1 MAIDPNVFYRAGAI
15 KGDLARQAKQDRQ
28 QSFQRAVS
36 GIASVT
42 KMIGD
47 KQDQYDKN
55 MSDFNGEIP
64 REVVPEA
71 AMMDLT
77 RHIAREKAVYTK
89 NAKIMRSSFSRK
101 KKREAMEE
109 NEKIKSGLAQVYAD
123 FQTANDMGKT
133 AEKTVPYIG
142 DGVKLNEKDNILDF
156 ANNTWYDRGAK
167 FTRDGMT
174 LNGSREDEN
183 GNIVSYDQRL
193 SDISF
198 PKAVKGLGGTLVR
211 KNADTARATS
221 LNGTQIDDAA
231 FDVMKQEYVQ
241 QLKNMPVEE
250 QRHLYFNG
258 LGGFEGSSQA
268 ETDAAKA
275 MGLDADGFKNMKAL
289 INEDDPNYDAIM
301 KQREEFDKQ
310 MNILTTRKDFLT
322 PEMVDNQWSTVKA
335 AYQSGMDEYNRKTQ
349 VKKDDRAEQRAL
361 NEASRNR
368 TNKNKTAKGQ
378 NFSFGYRSNE
388 QLAGISNQL
397 KDVLTKQSGEVQL
410 PNGVKVNWDGEKKVF
425 TSKDSQGVYEIN
437 PQKIV
442 NIFEGYYTQ
451 DDLFGGFDFTLA
463 EIEDNNENQD
473 NQDNQDNQ
481 ENTGGSSR
489 IPIGRGLSVK
499 NPFGK

>member
-1 MAIDPNVFYRAGAI
+1 MAIDPNVFYRAGAL
-15 KGDLARQAKQDRQ
+15 KGQLARQAKQDRQ
-28 QSFQRAVS
+28 RSIDRAIS
-36 GIASVT
+36 GIGSVT
-42 KMIGD
+42 KMINA

-64 REVVPEA
+64 RDVVPEA

-77 RHIAREKAVYTK
+77 RHIAREKAVYTA
-89 NAKIMRSSFSRK
+89 NAKIMRSSLSRK
-101 KKREAMEE
+101 KKREAAEE

-142 DGVKLNEKDNILDF
+142 KGVNINEKDNILDF

-183 GNIVSYDQRL
+183 GNIVSYNQRL

-198 PKAVKGLGGTLVR
+198 PKAVKGTGGTLLR
-211 KNADTARATS
+211 KNADIARATS
-221 LNGTQIDDAA
+221 LKGTQIDDAA

-258 LGGFEGSSQA
+258 LGGYEGSSQA

-289 INEDDPNYDAIM
+289 IDEDDPNYDAIM

-322 PEMVDNQWSTVKA
+322 PDMV
-335 AYQSGMDEYNRKTQ
+335 E
-349 VKKDDRAEQRAL
+349 
-361 NEASRNR
+361 
-368 TNKNKTAKGQ
+368 
-378 NFSFGYRSNE
+378 
-388 QLAGISNQL
+388 I
-397 KDVLTKQSGEVQL
+397 
-410 PNGVKVNWDGEKKVF
+410 NGVPLSLLIKVVW
-425 TSKDSQGVYEIN
+425 T
-437 PQKIV
+437 
-442 NIFEGYYTQ
+442 
-451 DDLFGGFDFTLA
+451 
-463 EIEDNNENQD
+463 
-473 NQDNQDNQ
+473 
-481 ENTGGSSR
+481 NTTDR
-489 IPIGRGLSVK
+489 HK
-499 NPFGK
+499 

>member
-1 MAIDPNVFYRAGAI
+1 MAIDPNIFYRAGAI
-15 KGDLARQAKQDRQ
+15 KGQLAQQQNQNRQ
-28 QSFQRAVS
+28 QQINNLASKVGNYVS
-36 GIASVT
+36 A
-42 KMIGD
+42 K
-47 KQDQYDKN
+47 KDQYDKN

-77 RHIAREKAVYTK
+77 RHIAREKAVYTA
-89 NAKIMRSSFSRK
+89 NAKIMRSSLSRK
-101 KKREAMEE
+101 KKREAAEE

-211 KNADTARATS
+211 KNADTARRIS
-221 LNGTQIDDAA
+221 LKGTQIDDAA

-258 LGGFEGSSQA
+258 LGGYEGSSQA

-289 INEDDPNYDAIM
+289 IDEDDPNYDAIM

-322 PEMVDNQWSTVKA
+322 PDMVENQWSTVKA
-335 AYQSGMDEYNRKTQ
+335 AYQSGMDEYNRQTQ

-361 NEASRNR
+361 NEAIRNR
-368 TNKNKTAKGQ
+368 TNKNKPGKG
-378 NFSFGYRSNE
+378 
-388 QLAGISNQL
+388 
-397 KDVLTKQSGEVQL
+397 SG
-410 PNGVKVNWDGEKKVF
+410 KVNLGKDRFGVSVGYQFPADMKRKSEEIDNITKPGDQINHLTDDTIYAELVLPADMSEGGPDEVSENSRFVIYVGGEKREGFYSRDQVKMMFKV
-425 TSKDSQGVYEIN
+425 
-437 PQKIV
+437 
-442 NIFEGYYTQ
+442 
-451 DDLFGGFDFTLA
+451 DDLEMGTDETNMG
-463 EIEDNNENQD
+463 
-473 NQDNQDNQ
+473 
-481 ENTGGSSR
+481 
-489 IPIGRGLSVK
+489 
-499 NPFGK
+499 

>member
-1 MAIDPNVFYRAGAI
+1 MAIDPNIFYRAGAI
-15 KGDLARQAKQDRQ
+15 KGQLAQQQNQNRQ
-28 QSFQRAVS
+28 QQ
-36 GIASVT
+36 INNLASKVGSYIN
-42 KMIGD
+42 K

-64 REVVPEA
+64 RDVVPEA

-77 RHIAREKAVYTK
+77 RHIAREKSVYTA
-89 NAKIMRSSFSRK
+89 NAKIMRSSLSRK
-101 KKREAMEE
+101 KKREAAEE

-183 GNIVSYDQRL
+183 GNIVSYNQRL

-211 KNADTARATS
+211 KNADIARQSS
-221 LNGTQIDDAA
+221 LKGTQIDDAA

-268 ETDAAKA
+268 ETDAATA
-275 MGLDADGFKNMKAL
+275 MGLDAEGFKNMKKL
-289 INEDDPNYDAIM
+289 INEDDPNYDAVM

-322 PEMVDNQWSTVKA
+322 PEMVENQWSTVKA

-349 VKKDDRAEQRAL
+349 VEKDDRAEQRAL

-368 TNKNKTAKGQ
+368 TNKNKPGKG
-378 NFSFGYRSNE
+378 
-388 QLAGISNQL
+388 
-397 KDVLTKQSGEVQL
+397 SG
-410 PNGVKVNWDGEKKVF
+410 KVNLGKDRFGVSVGYQFPADMKRKSEEIDNITKPGDQINHLTDDSIYAELVLPADLSEGGPNEVSKNSRFVIYVGGEKREGFYSRDQVKMMFKV
-425 TSKDSQGVYEIN
+425 
-437 PQKIV
+437 
-442 NIFEGYYTQ
+442 
-451 DDLFGGFDFTLA
+451 DDLEMGTDETNMG
-463 EIEDNNENQD
+463 
-473 NQDNQDNQ
+473 
-481 ENTGGSSR
+481 
-489 IPIGRGLSVK
+489 
-499 NPFGK
+499 

>member
-1 MAIDPNVFYRAGAI
+1 MAIDPNVFYRAGAL
-15 KGDLARQAKQDRQ
+15 KGQLARQAKQDRQ
-28 QSFQRAVS
+28 RSIDRAIS
-36 GIASVT
+36 GIGSVT
-42 KMIGD
+42 KMINA

-64 REVVPEA
+64 RDVVPEA

-77 RHIAREKAVYTK
+77 RHIAREKAVYTA
-89 NAKIMRSSFSRK
+89 NAKIMRSSLSRK
-101 KKREAMEE
+101 KKREAAEE

-142 DGVKLNEKDNILDF
+142 KGVNINEKDNILDF

-183 GNIVSYDQRL
+183 GNIVSYNQRL

-198 PKAVKGLGGTLVR
+198 PKAVKGTGGTLLR
-211 KNADTARATS
+211 KNADIARATS
-221 LNGTQIDDAA
+221 LKGTQIDDAA

-258 LGGFEGSSQA
+258 LGGYEGSSQA

-289 INEDDPNYDAIM
+289 IDEDDPNYDAIM

-322 PEMVDNQWSTVKA
+322 PDMVENQWSTVKS
-335 AYQSGMDEYNRKTQ
+335 AYQSGVDEYNRQTQ

-368 TNKNKTAKGQ
+368 TNKNKPKKG
-378 NFSFGYRSNE
+378 
-388 QLAGISNQL
+388 
-397 KDVLTKQSGEVQL
+397 SG
-410 PNGVKVNWDGEKKVF
+410 KVNLGSDRFGVNIGYQFPADMKRKSDEIDNANKVGDEINHLTNDSIYAKIVGGGGDSPDDPRGIGEIKFEIYVDGEKREDIYTKDQVKMMFKV
-425 TSKDSQGVYEIN
+425 
-437 PQKIV
+437 
-442 NIFEGYYTQ
+442 
-451 DDLFGGFDFTLA
+451 DDLEMGTDETNMG
-463 EIEDNNENQD
+463 
-473 NQDNQDNQ
+473 
-481 ENTGGSSR
+481 
-489 IPIGRGLSVK
+489 
-499 NPFGK
+499 

>member
-1 MAIDPNVFYRAGAI
+1 MAIDPNIFYRAGAI
-15 KGDLARQAKQDRQ
+15 KGQLAQQQNQNRQ
-28 QSFQRAVS
+28 QQINNLASKVGNYVS
-36 GIASVT
+36 A
-42 KMIGD
+42 K
-47 KQDQYDKN
+47 KDQYDKN

-77 RHIAREKAVYTK
+77 RHIAREKSVYTA
-89 NAKIMRSSFSRK
+89 NAKIMRSSLSRK
-101 KKREAMEE
+101 KKREAAEE

-183 GNIVSYDQRL
+183 GKIVSYNQRL

-198 PKAVKGLGGTLVR
+198 PKAVKGLGGSLVR
-211 KNADTARATS
+211 KNADIARATS
-221 LNGTQIDDAA
+221 LKGTQIDDAA

-241 QLKNMPVEE
+241 ELKNMPIEE

-258 LGGFEGSSQA
+258 LGGYEGSSQA

-275 MGLDADGFKNMKAL
+275 MGLDAEGFKNMKAL
-289 INEDDPNYDAIM
+289 IDEDSPNYDAVI

-322 PEMVDNQWSTVKA
+322 PDMVENQWSTVKA
-335 AYQSGMDEYNRKTQ
+335 SYQSGMDEYNRQTQ

-368 TNKNKTAKGQ
+368 TNKNKPGKG
-378 NFSFGYRSNE
+378 
-388 QLAGISNQL
+388 
-397 KDVLTKQSGEVQL
+397 SG
-410 PNGVKVNWDGEKKVF
+410 KVNLGNDRFGINIGYAFPADMKRKSEEIDNITKPGDQINHLTDDTIYAELVLPADMSEGGPDEVSENSRFIIYVGGEKREGFYSRDQVKMMFKV
-425 TSKDSQGVYEIN
+425 
-437 PQKIV
+437 
-442 NIFEGYYTQ
+442 
-451 DDLFGGFDFTLA
+451 DDLEMGTDETNMG
-463 EIEDNNENQD
+463 
-473 NQDNQDNQ
+473 
-481 ENTGGSSR
+481 
-489 IPIGRGLSVK
+489 
-499 NPFGK
+499 

>member
-15 KGDLARQAKQDRQ
+15 KGQLARQAKQDRQ
-28 QSFQRAVS
+28 QSFSRAMS
-36 GIASVT
+36 GISSVT
-42 KMIGD
+42 KMIGA

-77 RHIAREKAVYTK
+77 RHIAREKAVYTA

-101 KKREAMEE
+101 KKREAAEE

-142 DGVKLNEKDNILDF
+142 DGVDLNEKDNILDF
-156 ANNTWYDRGAK
+156 ANNKWYERGVK

-174 LNGSREDEN
+174 INGVREEQVLDDA
-183 GNIVSYDQRL
+183 GNPLPQSKLVNYDQRL
-193 SDISF
+193 SDIRF
-198 PKAVKGLGGTLVR
+198 PKAVKGTGGSLVR
-211 KNADTARATS
+211 KNADIARQTS
-221 LNGTQIDDAA
+221 LKGTQIDDAA

-289 INEDDPNYDAIM
+289 INEDDPNYDAVM

-335 AYQSGMDEYNRKTQ
+335 AYQSGMDEYNRQTQ

-368 TNKNKTAKGQ
+368 TNKNKPGKG
-378 NFSFGYRSNE
+378 
-388 QLAGISNQL
+388 
-397 KDVLTKQSGEVQL
+397 SG
-410 PNGVKVNWDGEKKVF
+410 KVNLGKDRFGVNIGYAFPADMKRKSDEIDNANKIGDEINHLTNDSIYAKIVGGGGDSPDDPRGIGEIKFEIYVDGEKREGLYTKDRVKMMFKV
-425 TSKDSQGVYEIN
+425 
-437 PQKIV
+437 
-442 NIFEGYYTQ
+442 
-451 DDLFGGFDFTLA
+451 DDLEMGTDETNMG
-463 EIEDNNENQD
+463 
-473 NQDNQDNQ
+473 
-481 ENTGGSSR
+481 
-489 IPIGRGLSVK
+489 
-499 NPFGK
+499 